1 MNGMFGIQIQA
12 LSDRPGFAIVENEW
26 RLCKSDP
33 KYLDMVYKPITIN
46 FLPKCN
52 PL

>member
-33 KYLDMVYKPITIN
+33 K
-46 FLPKCN
+46 
-52 PL
+52 